1 MNIILEAKTS
11 NHWWVDGRDSTSR
24 ISARI
29 YSEKWHSKQVL
40 GLGRTV
46 LCTIHWW
53 WFEGTEWLDWLN
65 LIDSNPSSNY
75 SNLYFI
81 IQTLE
86 ELINGHN
93 DDDEFLKIPPLG
105 RHYSLR
111 WAEDDLMQEQREG
124 SRIGEKKKVTAT
136 TAVANEEAHRLMNS
150 VTKSK

>member
-1 MNIILEAKTS
+1 
-11 NHWWVDGRDSTSR
+11 
-24 ISARI
+24 
-29 YSEKWHSKQVL
+29 
-40 GLGRTV
+40 
-46 LCTIHWW
+46 
-53 WFEGTEWLDWLN
+53 
-65 LIDSNPSSNY
+65 
-75 SNLYFI
+75 
-81 IQTLE
+81 LE